1 MSHRLALLFP
11 GQGAQTVG
19 MGEALTQQ
27 FAVAA
32 EVFSE
37 ADEALQF
44 KLSALCFAGP
54 EDDLRLTANAQPAIL
69 ATSIAALR
77 VLEHETDLRP
87 VCVAGHSLGEYTAL
101 VAAGALSFADALRI
115 VRERG
120 RLMQE
125 AVPAG
130 VGSMA
135 ALMGLSPQAVAEVCQ
150 EAAQGQLVSPAN
162 INGGAQVVVA
172 GHAEAV
178 RRAVEVAKT
187 RGAKRALELAVSAPF
202 HCDLMAPAAD
212 GLRQVLAPL
221 AVQPLSLA
229 LIPNVTAQPH
239 QDPDQVKPLLF
250 QQVTAPVR
258 WEESMRQLRPLG
270 CQAAVEIGP
279 GRVLSG
285 LLKRIDSDIPCA
297 SFGEPGHL
305 GAVQGLLA

>member
-1 MSHRLALLFP
+1 MSQRLALLFP
-11 GQGAQTVG
+11 GQGSQMVG
-19 MGEALTQQ
+19 MGEALIQQ

-37 ADEALQF
+37 ADETLQF
-44 KLSALCFAGP
+44 KLSALCFRGP
-54 EDDLRLTANAQPAIL
+54 EADLRLTANAQPAIL

-101 VAAGALSFADALRI
+101 VAAGALSFADALRT
-115 VRERG
+115 VRQRG

-135 ALMGLSPQAVAEVCQ
+135 ALMGLSPQDVVEVCQ
-150 EAAQGQLVSPAN
+150 EAAQDQLVSLAN

-172 GHAEAV
+172 GHTEAV
-178 RRAVEVAKT
+178 RRAIEVAKA
-187 RGAKRALELAVSAPF
+187 RGARRAVELAVSAPF
-202 HCDLMAPAAD
+202 HCGLMAPAAD
-212 GLRQVLAPL
+212 GLRQVLETL
-221 AVQPLSLA
+221 VVRPLSVD
-229 LIPNVTAQPH
+229 LIPNATAQPH
-239 QDPDQVKPLLF
+239 RDSSLVKPLLF

-258 WEESMRQLRPLG
+258 WEESIQQLGVLG

-285 LLKRIDSDIPCA
+285 LLKRINPNLPCG
-297 SFGEPGHL
+297 SFGEPNHL
-305 GAVQGLLA
+305 QTLQGLLV

>member
-1 MSHRLALLFP
+1 MSQRLALLFP
-11 GQGAQTVG
+11 GQGSQTVG

-37 ADEALQF
+37 ADEALHF

-54 EDDLRLTANAQPAIL
+54 EDALRLTANAQPAIL
-69 ATSIAALR
+69 AASVAALR

-101 VAAGALSFADALRI
+101 VAAGALSFADALRT

-130 VGSMA
+130 AGSMA
-135 ALMGLSPQAVAEVCQ
+135 ALMGLSPQAVVGICQ
-150 EAAQGQLVSPAN
+150 EAAQGQIVSPAN

-172 GHAEAV
+172 GHTEAV
-178 RRAVEVAKT
+178 RRAVEVAKA
-187 RGAKRALELAVSAPF
+187 RGAKRAVELAVSAPF
-202 HCDLMAPAAD
+202 HCGLMAPAAD
-212 GLRQVLAPL
+212 GLRRVLEPL
-221 AVQPLSLA
+221 VVEPLSVD

-239 QDPDQVKPLLF
+239 RDPGQVKPLLF
-250 QQVTAPVR
+250 QQVTAPVH
-258 WEESMRQLRPLG
+258 WGGSMQQLGALG
-270 CQAAVEIGP
+270 CRAAVEIGP

-285 LLKRIDSDIPCA
+285 LLKRIDSGIPCV
-297 SFGEPGHL
+297 SFGEPPHL
-305 GAVQGLLA
+305 QTVQRLLV